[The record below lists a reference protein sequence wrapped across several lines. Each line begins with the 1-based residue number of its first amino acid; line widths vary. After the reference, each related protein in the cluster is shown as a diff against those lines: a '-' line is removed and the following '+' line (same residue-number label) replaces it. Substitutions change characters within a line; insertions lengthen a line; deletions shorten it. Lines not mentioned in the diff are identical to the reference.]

1 MGVVM
6 FAIFGATVGGALQQ
20 RPATSSR
27 AQRSSRLRLSV
38 EEPGSVARR
47 TVLQLGA
54 LAALP
59 LPARAD
65 LFGDLGVNP
74 KDLGLKEQPPPLPLD
89 PKERK
94 AAEEKAAAE
103 ARAAKKAE
111 EEKKRAEAAAETKRV
126 KDEKAAAEAR
136 VKEEAE
142 KEKAN
147 KKELEK
153 LGLSPDVLGL
163 DGKAPKR
170 TKPLTDKEKKQQKKK
185 NEEAKKRKS
194 EKKGK
199 ARKEEEAA
207 KRDAD
212 KARKDLEKTKG
223 LFDKYQS
230 ELRQKTQE
238 FERKDATYKS
248 AQKKLQSI

>member
-1 MGVVM
+1 MGDRGSWRSVGVVM

-27 AQRSSRLRLSV
+27 AQRSSRLLLSV

-47 TVLQLGA
+47 TLLQLGA

-94 AAEEKAAAE
+94 T
-103 ARAAKKAE
+103 AE